1 MPYYS
6 RVLTIAIVIARL
18 ATAPITPRS
27 IPALSQ
33 YHTVL
38 VSALQL
44 QEKCDSKVNEI
55 PNQTTVLQC
64 TL

>member
-6 RVLTIAIVIARL
+6 RVLTIANVIARL
-18 ATAPITPRS
+18 ATAPITP
-27 IPALSQ
+27 SQ

-38 VSALQL
+38 MSALQL

>member
-1 MPYYS
+1 M
-6 RVLTIAIVIARL
+6 A
-18 ATAPITPRS
+18 PRS

-38 VSALQL
+38 MSALQL